1 MSTKRAK
8 QHAYLVKCEQ
18 YMKARN
24 RQYSGG
30 KSPYQF
36 IKHIKHDDGFELINT
51 VKNKNRF
58 RFRWRNYWNSYSKRV
73 TGDGNK

>member
-36 IKHIKHDDGFELINT
+36 IKHIKYDAGFELIRGH
-51 VKNKNRF
+51 KNRNG
-58 RFRWRNYWNSYSKRV
+58 FRWRNYLKGV
-73 TGDGNK
+73 TGDGVK